1 MDTNE
6 CSLCRPGGFVLTRQ
20 MFQFAGI
27 EIPEAGAAETE
38 STDPAVP
45 LRVIDIGCGTGGT
58 MRWLSEHFPDWQISG
73 LDKNPDVHEPGWIE
87 TGCAEKLPYPD
98 QTADIILL
106 ECSCSKAADPA
117 AALREVY
124 RVLKPE
130 GWLLMSDMYAR
141 KKELFL
147 DGMLGRLESAKT
159 IRDRLAE
166 AGDCK
171 DAGRVGNI
179 GGVDRAADLRWKSGI
194 RLRGAGGGTKDF
206 KRSGLRL
213 FYCGGA
219 AVRVMADTFVCK
231 GEKSIL
237 SEEIYIRLGTAWEN
251 GRFRCTARAGFVF
264 MGGFPHTSPHN
275 PGGTESGAGNIF
287 MCSSQG
293 DRADHHA
300 ENLRQ
305 YRGAE
310 APVFYRRR
318 SDADGGFL

>member
-6 CSLCRPGGFVLTRQ
+6 SSLCRPGGFALTRQ
-20 MFQFAGI
+20 MFQFSAI
-27 EIPEAGAAETE
+27 EIPEAGATETE

-98 QTADIILL
+98 QTADIILM
-106 ECSCSKAADPA
+106 ECSCSKAAEPA

-166 AGDCK
+166 AGFVLAK
-171 DAGRVGNI
+171 MQDASGTLVEWIGQQIFDGNLES
-179 GGVDRAADLRWKSGI
+179 VCAAL
-194 RLRGAGGGTKDF
+194 GAERKILKEAGCGYF
-206 KRSGLRL
+206 IAAAQPSGLWRTL
-213 FYCGGA
+213 SY
-219 AVRVMADTFVCK
+219 VK
-231 GEKSIL
+231 EKS
-237 SEEIYIRLGTAWEN
+237 
-251 GRFRCTARAGFVF
+251 
-264 MGGFPHTSPHN
+264 
-275 PGGTESGAGNIF
+275 
-287 MCSSQG
+287 
-293 DRADHHA
+293 
-300 ENLRQ
+300 
-305 YRGAE
+305 
-310 APVFYRRR
+310 
-318 SDADGGFL
+318 